1 MPFGS
6 LDALMKC
13 FTILGL
19 PRYGVVPIFSVALH
33 LSAGLLSFV
42 VPDPGLGSAAVI
54 IFIKVGRNASR
65 CVEAN
70 IDRRWT
76 YPRVKIQ

>member
-6 LDALMKC
+6 LDALMKY
-13 FTILGL
+13 FIISGL
-19 PRYGVVPIFSVALH
+19 PRDGGVPMFSVTLH
-33 LSAGLLSFV
+33 LLAGLLSSV
-42 VPDPGLGSAAVI
+42 VPGSGLGSAAVI

-65 CVEAN
+65 CVEPN

-76 YPRVKIQ
+76 CPRVKIQ